1 LPAEKT
7 TREQLVEAL
16 APLLPK
22 SWKVVPF
29 SRNLDTIAA
38 PTVMVHASRIE
49 KMPEAPGARHTV
61 TFTVSVFD
69 PHDDPSRAQ
78 GALDDEVIALIF
90 ALDTIRYVKWTSAEA
105 SQLGQDGPLGWDIT
119 LELSTKKEATRA

>member
-1 LPAEKT
+1 LSAEKT

-16 APLLPK
+16 TPMLPK
-22 SWKVVPF
+22 KWRVIPF
-29 SRNLDTIAA
+29 SRNVDI
-38 PTVMVHASRIE
+38 PTVPFVMVHASRIA

-61 TFTVSVFD
+61 EFTVSVFD

-78 GALDDEVIALIF
+78 GALDDEVIALIH

-105 SQLGQDGPLGWDIT
+105 SQLGQ
-119 LELSTKKEATRA
+119 ATRA